1 MISYG
6 ESCGKKK
13 KIYLDMHSDMDMD
26 VDIDIGGV
34 VRRNS

>member
-6 ESCGKKK
+6 ESCGKN
-13 KIYLDMHSDMDMD
+13 KISLDMHSDMDMD